1 MAIYSASI
9 RNGIGTIHL
18 EIRQQSQSI
27 ANNTSTV
34 YYNLYIKGKGGYGF
48 WNKYHTGKTSV
59 VINGSTVHSQTGR
72 DFDIRNGG
80 IQQLASGT
88 TTVKHN
94 EDGSK
99 SFSFSAS
106 LWSSSATGSIS
117 GNFTL
122 SKIPRKSDFYVKNEN
137 GIGITRFYAGDKIK
151 VEINKKVSSFTHT
164 LSIKYLGKE
173 ETLISKTSSKSIY
186 YTDSDK
192 IMENYMQNLRSMP
205 IDFVLNTYDGNT
217 RIGYV
222 VKRLTI
228 DVPSSAGPVI
238 NSVNVTEANQNKINI
253 IGETPFYQLLS
264 DLNVITN
271 ASGKYGASIKN
282 ISVSL
287 GNLTR
292 AGSNVVLENINLKGD
307 QNIKVTVKDSRGFST
322 STTKTI
328 NLSPYAIPNISFFN
342 AYRTETNT
350 KYASARISLT
360 STVIDN
366 KNPLEVKVDVAEKDT
381 NSWRNVYS
389 ATVGNGAFNS
399 TISLGGGFD
408 DFKAYDVRL
417 IIADKFKRHQAISS
431 IPTTSQSLVI
441 GANKPVVGI
450 GKVPEIDKGLE
461 VDGIVKIN
469 SDQRNALYVE
479 SLSSAGTLIMLI
491 NNGKQVGWIG
501 NFGEGLTIG
510 DDSGADIRISNSIR
524 LNGDIKAYNG
534 DNDKKIIKLNPL
546 NGLSGNINAR
556 KDPLGGVTVWG
567 AVTIS
572 NMDYIYK
579 NTKNWAVLPEGY
591 RPNTF
596 TGFSLNGLKSGIGSV
611 VVQGMGCN
619 SSGEIYYKGIK
630 NIGNELSDGFNCY
643 FSFYFKAQGAW

>member
-1 MAIYSASI
+1 MATYSASI
-9 RNGIGTIHL
+9 RNGTGTIHL

-34 YYNLYIKGKGGYGF
+34 YYNLYIQGKGDYGF

-59 VINGSTVHSQTGR
+59 VINGSTVHNQTGR
-72 DFDIRNGG
+72 DFDVRNGKV
-80 IQQLASGT
+80 QQLASGT
-88 TTVKHN
+88 TTVAHN

-122 SKIPRKSDFYVKNEN
+122 SKIPRKSDFYVKNEK
-137 GIGITRFYAGDKIK
+137 GSGITRFYAGDKIR
-151 VEINKKVSSFTHT
+151 IYIDKKVSSFTHT
-164 LSIKYLGKE
+164 LSIKYLGRE
-173 ETLISKTSSKSIY
+173 ETLISKTTGTSIT
-186 YTDSDK
+186 YTTSNK

-253 IGETPFYQLLS
+253 IGETPFYQILS

-271 ASGKYGASIKN
+271 ASGEYGASIKN

-292 AGSNVVLENINLKGD
+292 IGSNVVLENINLKGD
-307 QNIKVTVKDSRGFST
+307 QDIKVTVQDSRGFSA

-328 NLSPYAIPNISFFN
+328 NLSPYNLPNISFFN
-342 AYRTETNT
+342 AYREEKNT
-350 KYASARISLT
+350 KYASARIALT

-366 KNPLEVKVDVAEKDT
+366 KNPLDVKVDVAEKDT

-399 TISLGGGFD
+399 TISLGGDFD
-408 DFKAYDVRL
+408 DFKAYEVRL
-417 IIADKFKRHQAISS
+417 SIVDKFKRHQAISS

-441 GANKPVVGI
+441 GANKPVVGV
-450 GKVPEIDKGLE
+450 GRVPTHIEKGLE
-461 VDGIVKIN
+461 VDGDIC
-469 SDQRNALYVE
+469 L
-479 SLSSAGTLIMLI
+479 
-491 NNGKQVGWIG
+491 NGEIKP
-501 NFGEGLTIG
+501 FGEAGKVIDL
-510 DDSGADIRISNSIR
+510 
-524 LNGDIKAYNG
+524 
-534 DNDKKIIKLNPL
+534 KLSD
-546 NGLSGNINAR
+546 GLSGFIKTI
-556 KDPLGGVTVWG
+556 KDPLGGVRVWG
-567 AVTIS
+567 KVTIT
-572 NMDYIYK
+572 NM
-579 NTKNWAVLPEGY
+579 NPTKKYNEWSVLPSGY
-591 RPNTF
+591 RPPVHTTF
-596 TGFSLNGLKSGIGSV
+596 SIHLYKANVDSYVIPGMV
-611 VVQGMGCN
+611 VN
-619 SSGEIYYKGIK
+619 PTGEIEYRGIDNSINK
-630 NIGNELSDGFNCY
+630 FLVDFDYEFNI
-643 FSFYFKAQGAW
+643 YFKTEEAW

>member
-9 RNGIGTIHL
+9 RNGTGTIHL

-88 TTVKHN
+88 TSVKHN

-106 LWSSSATGSIS
+106 LWSSKATGSIS

-122 SKIPRKSDFYVKNEN
+122 SKIPRASSFSLQNASGTN
-137 GIGITRFYAGDKIK
+137 ISSIYAGNTVKIA
-151 VEINKKVSSFTHT
+151 INKKVSFFTHT
-164 LSIKYLGKE
+164 IKLSYSGTG
-173 ETLISKTSSKSIY
+173 ETVANKTTSSSVNWSNSEKVM
-186 YTDSDK
+186 T
-192 IMENYMQNLRSMP
+192 NYMQNLKSMNLT
-205 IDFVLNTYDGNT
+205 FTLETYDGST
-217 RIGYV
+217 RIGTSS
-222 VKRLTI
+222 KNLALN
-228 DVPSSAGPVI
+228 VPSSASPTI

-271 ASGKYGASIKN
+271 SSGKYGASIKN

-292 AGSNVVLENINLKGD
+292 TGSNVVLENINLKGN
-307 QNIKVTVKDSRGFST
+307 QNIKVTVQDSRGFSA
-322 STTKTI
+322 STTETI
-328 NLSPYAIPNISFFN
+328 NLSPYAMPNISFFN

-350 KYASARISLT
+350 KYASARIALT

-366 KNPLEVKVDVAEKDT
+366 KNPLEVKVDVAEKDS

-417 IIADKFKRHQAISS
+417 SIADKFKRHQAISS

-441 GANKPVVGI
+441 GANKPVVGV
-450 GKVPEIDKGLE
+450 GRVPTHIDKGLE
-461 VDGIVKIN
+461 VDGDIC
-469 SDQRNALYVE
+469 L
-479 SLSSAGTLIMLI
+479 
-491 NNGKQVGWIG
+491 NGEIKP
-501 NFGEGLTIG
+501 FGEAGKVIDL
-510 DDSGADIRISNSIR
+510 
-524 LNGDIKAYNG
+524 
-534 DNDKKIIKLNPL
+534 KLSD
-546 NGLSGNINAR
+546 GLSGFIKTI
-556 KDPLGGVTVWG
+556 KDPLGGVRIWG
-567 AVTIS
+567 KVDVTNS
-572 NMDYIYK
+572 NPIKKYY
-579 NTKNWAVLPEGY
+579 TWATLPKGY
-591 RPNTF
+591 SCNRF
-596 TGFSLNGLKSGIGSV
+596 IGFSIYSYILNGRLNIIPGMAITDDGRIRYVGIINENDKIEVGST
-611 VVQGMGCN
+611 
-619 SSGEIYYKGIK
+619 
-630 NIGNELSDGFNCY
+630 NEFT
-643 FSFYFKAQGAW
+643 FYFKTEEAW

>member
-1 MAIYSASI
+1 MATYSASI
-9 RNGIGTIHL
+9 RNGTGTIHL

-48 WNKYHTGKTSV
+48 WNKYHTGKTNV
-59 VINGSTVHSQTGR
+59 VINGSTVHSQSGR

-80 IQQLASGT
+80 IQQLSSGT

-122 SKIPRKSDFYVKNEN
+122 SKIPRKSDFYVKNEK
-137 GIGITRFYAGDKIK
+137 GRGITRFYAGDKIR
-151 VEINKKVSSFTHT
+151 IDIDKKVSSFTHT
-164 LSIKYLGKE
+164 LSIKYLDKE
-173 ETLISKTSSKSIY
+173 ETLISKTSSINIY

-205 IDFVLNTYDGNT
+205 IDFVLYTYDGNT

-238 NSVNVTEANQNKINI
+238 NSVNITEANQNKINI
-253 IGETPFYQLLS
+253 IGEKPFYQLLS

-271 ASGKYGASIKN
+271 ASGEYGASIKN

-292 AGSNVVLENINLKGD
+292 IGSNVVLENINLKGD
-307 QNIKVTVKDSRGFST
+307 QDIKVTVQDSRGFSA

-328 NLSPYAIPNISFFN
+328 NLSPYNLPNISFFN
-342 AYRTETNT
+342 AYREETNT
-350 KYASARISLT
+350 KYASARIALT
-360 STVIDN
+360 STVIEN
-366 KNPLEVKVDVAEKDT
+366 KNPLEVKVDVAEKDS
-381 NSWRNVYS
+381 NSWENVYS

-417 IIADKFKRHQAISS
+417 SIADKFKRHQAISS

-461 VDGIVKIN
+461 VDGVLK
-469 SDQRNALYVE
+469 V
-479 SLSSAGTLIMLI
+479 
-491 NNGKQVGWIG
+491 G
-501 NFGEGLTIG
+501 NFTTFISG
-510 DDSGADIRISNSIR
+510 DDIVLKNSNYYGSFRMENNLKLGGNITFAE
-524 LNGDIKAYNG
+524 G
-534 DNDKKIIKLNPL
+534 NDKKIINLNLL
-546 NGLSGNINAR
+546 NGLTGFIKAL

-567 AVTIS
+567 VVKTS

-579 NTKNWAVLPEGY
+579 NTSNWAVLPAGY
-591 RPNTF
+591 RPSAF
-596 TGFSLNGLKSGIGSV
+596 VGFSLNGLKTGVGAV

-630 NIGNELSDGFNCY
+630 SIGNELSNGFNCY
-643 FSFYFKAQGAW
+643 FSFYFKAQEVL

>member
-1 MAIYSASI
+1 MATYSVSI
-9 RNGIGTIHL
+9 RNGTGTIHL

-34 YYNLYIKGKGGYGF
+34 YYNLYIQGKGGYGF

-137 GIGITRFYAGDKIK
+137 GSGITRFYAGDKIK

-164 LSIKYLGKE
+164 LSIKYLNKE

-205 IDFVLNTYDGNT
+205 IDFVLYTYDGNT

-328 NLSPYAIPNISFFN
+328 NLSPYNLPNISFFN

-360 STVIDN
+360 STVIEN

-381 NSWRNVYS
+381 NSWRNVYY

-399 TISLGGGFD
+399 TISLGGNFD
-408 DFKAYDVRL
+408 DYKAYDVRL
-417 IIADKFKRHQAISS
+417 TISDKFKRHQAISS

-441 GANKPVVGI
+441 GANKPVVGV
-450 GKVPEIDKGLE
+450 GRVPTHIDKGLE
-461 VDGIVKIN
+461 VDGDICF
-469 SDQRNALYVE
+469 
-479 SLSSAGTLIMLI
+479 
-491 NNGKQVGWIG
+491 NG
-501 NFGEGLTIG
+501 E
-510 DDSGADIRISNSIR
+510 
-524 LNGDIKAYNG
+524 IKAYNG
-534 DNDKKIIKLNPL
+534 NNDSKIINLNLL
-546 NGLSGNINAR
+546 NGLTGFIKAL

-567 AVTIS
+567 AVTTS

-579 NTKNWAVLPEGY
+579 NTSNWAVLPVGY
-591 RPNTF
+591 RPNSF
-596 TGFSLNGLKSGIGSV
+596 VGFSLNGLKSGIGSV
-611 VVQGMGCN
+611 LVQGMGCN
-619 SSGEIYYKGIK
+619 SDGEIYYKGIK
-630 NIGNELSDGFNCY
+630 SIGNELSNGFNCY
-643 FSFYFKAQGAW
+643 FSFYFKAQGAL

>member
-1 MAIYSASI
+1 MTTYSASI
-9 RNGIGTIHL
+9 RNGTGTIHL

-34 YYNLYIKGKGGYGF
+34 YYNLYIQGKGGYGF

-59 VINGSTVHSQTGR
+59 VINGSTVHSQSGR

-80 IQQLASGT
+80 TQQLASGT

-99 SFSFSAS
+99 FFSFSAS

-137 GIGITRFYAGDKIK
+137 GSGITRFYAGDKIK

-164 LSIKYLGKE
+164 LSIKYLNKE
-173 ETLISKTSSKSIY
+173 ETLISKTSSTNIY

-192 IMENYMQNLRSMP
+192 IMKNYMQNLRSMP
-205 IDFVLNTYDGNT
+205 IDFVLNTYDGST

-228 DVPSSAGPVI
+228 DVPSSASPTI
-238 NSVNVTEANQNKINI
+238 NSINVTEANQNKINI

-264 DLNVITN
+264 DLNVITD
-271 ASGKYGASIKN
+271 ASAKYGASIKN

-287 GNLTR
+287 GNLSKS
-292 AGSNVVLENINLKGD
+292 GSNVILDNVNLKGD
-307 QNIKVTVKDSRGFST
+307 QNIKVTVKDSRGFSA
-322 STTKTI
+322 STTKTV
-328 NLSPYAIPNISFFN
+328 NLSPYNLPNISFFN

-350 KYASARISLT
+350 KYASTRISLT
-360 STVIDN
+360 STVIEN
-366 KNPLEVKVDVAEKDT
+366 KNPLSVKVDVAEKDT

-399 TISLGGGFD
+399 TISLGGDFD

-417 IIADKFKRHQAISS
+417 SIADKFKRHQAISS

-441 GANKPVVGI
+441 GANKPVVGV
-450 GKVPEIDKGLE
+450 GRVPTHIDKGLE
-461 VDGIVKIN
+461 VDGDIC
-469 SDQRNALYVE
+469 L
-479 SLSSAGTLIMLI
+479 
-491 NNGKQVGWIG
+491 NGELKP
-501 NFGEGLTIG
+501 FGEAGKVIDL
-510 DDSGADIRISNSIR
+510 
-524 LNGDIKAYNG
+524 
-534 DNDKKIIKLNPL
+534 KLS
-546 NGLSGNINAR
+546 NGLSGFIKTI
-556 KDPLGGVTVWG
+556 KDPLGGVRIWG
-567 AVTIS
+567 KVTIT
-572 NMDYIYK
+572 
-579 NTKNWAVLPEGY
+579 NTTPTKKYNDWAVLPSGY
-591 RPNTF
+591 RPPVHTTF
-596 TGFSLNGLKSGIGSV
+596 STHIYKANVDSYVIP
-611 VVQGMGCN
+611 GMVIN
-619 SSGEIYYKGIK
+619 PTGEIEYRGIDNSINK
-630 NIGNELSDGFNCY
+630 FLVDFDYEFNI
-643 FSFYFKAQGAW
+643 YFKTEEAW

>member
-1 MAIYSASI
+1 MTTYSASI
-9 RNGIGTIHL
+9 RNGTGTIHL
-18 EIRQQSQSI
+18 EIRQESQSI

-34 YYNLYIKGKGGYGF
+34 YYNLYIQGKGGYGF

-59 VINGSTVHSQTGR
+59 VINGSTVHNQTGR

-88 TTVKHN
+88 TSVKHN
-94 EDGSK
+94 EDGTK

-106 LWSSSATGSIS
+106 LWSSSATGSVS

-137 GIGITRFYAGDKIK
+137 GSGITRFYAGDKIK

-164 LSIKYLGKE
+164 LSIKYLNKE
-173 ETLISKTSSKSIY
+173 ETLISKTSSSTIY
-186 YTDSDK
+186 YSNSNK
-192 IMENYMQNLRSMP
+192 IMENYMKNLRSMP

-253 IGETPFYQLLS
+253 IGSSPFYQLLS

-271 ASGKYGASIKN
+271 ASGKYEASIKN

-287 GNLTR
+287 GNLSKS
-292 AGSNVVLENINLKGD
+292 GSNVILDNVNLKGD
-307 QNIKVTVKDSRGFST
+307 QNIKVTVQDSRGFSA

-328 NLSPYAIPNISFFN
+328 NLSPYNLPNISFFN

-350 KYASARISLT
+350 KYASARIALT

-366 KNPLEVKVDVAEKDT
+366 KNPLEVKVDVAEKDS

-417 IIADKFKRHQAISS
+417 SIADKFKRHQAISS

-441 GANKPVVGI
+441 GANKPVVGV
-450 GKVPEIDKGLE
+450 GRVPTHIDKGLE
-461 VDGIVKIN
+461 VDGDIC
-469 SDQRNALYVE
+469 L
-479 SLSSAGTLIMLI
+479 
-491 NNGKQVGWIG
+491 NGEIKP
-501 NFGEGLTIG
+501 FGEAGKVIDL
-510 DDSGADIRISNSIR
+510 
-524 LNGDIKAYNG
+524 
-534 DNDKKIIKLNPL
+534 KLE
-546 NGLSGNINAR
+546 NGLSGFIKAC

-567 AVTIS
+567 VVKTS

-591 RPNTF
+591 RPNSF
-596 TGFSLNGLKSGIGSV
+596 VGFSLNGLKSGIGAV
-611 VVQGMGCN
+611 VAQGMGCN
-619 SSGEIYYKGIK
+619 SAGEIYYKGIK
-630 NIGNELSDGFNCY
+630 SIGNELSDGFNCF

>member
-1 MAIYSASI
+1 MTTYSASI
-9 RNGIGTIHL
+9 RNGTGTIHL

-34 YYNLYIKGKGGYGF
+34 YYRLYIQGKGGYGF

-59 VINGSTVHSQTGR
+59 VINGSTVHSQSGR

-80 IQQLASGT
+80 TQQLASGT

-137 GIGITRFYAGDKIK
+137 GSGITRFYAGDKIK

-164 LSIKYLGKE
+164 LSIKYLNKE
-173 ETLISKTSSKSIY
+173 ETLISKTSSTNIY

-192 IMENYMQNLRSMP
+192 IMKNYMQNLRSMP
-205 IDFVLNTYDGNT
+205 IDFVLNTYDGST

-228 DVPSSAGPVI
+228 DVPSSASPTI
-238 NSVNVTEANQNKINI
+238 NSINVTEANQNKINI

-264 DLNVITN
+264 DLNVITD

-292 AGSNVVLENINLKGD
+292 AGSNVVLENINLKGN
-307 QNIKVTVKDSRGFST
+307 QNIKVTVQDSRGFSA

-328 NLSPYAIPNISFFN
+328 NLSPYAMPNISFFN

-350 KYASARISLT
+350 KYASARIALT

-366 KNPLEVKVDVAEKDT
+366 KNPLEVKVDVSEKDT

-399 TISLGGGFD
+399 TISLGGDFD

-417 IIADKFKRHQAISS
+417 SIADKFKRHQAISS

-441 GANKPVVGI
+441 GANKPVVGV
-450 GKVPEIDKGLE
+450 GRVPTHIDKGLE
-461 VDGIVKIN
+461 VDGDIC
-469 SDQRNALYVE
+469 L
-479 SLSSAGTLIMLI
+479 
-491 NNGKQVGWIG
+491 NGELKP
-501 NFGEGLTIG
+501 FGEAGKVIDL
-510 DDSGADIRISNSIR
+510 
-524 LNGDIKAYNG
+524 
-534 DNDKKIIKLNPL
+534 KLS
-546 NGLSGNINAR
+546 NGLSGFIKTI
-556 KDPLGGVTVWG
+556 KDPLGGVRIWG
-567 AVTIS
+567 KVTIT
-572 NMDYIYK
+572 
-579 NTKNWAVLPEGY
+579 NTTPTKKYNDWAVLPSGY
-591 RPNTF
+591 RPPVYTP
-596 TGFSLNGLKSGIGSV
+596 FSTHLYKANVDSYIIP
-611 VVQGMGCN
+611 GMVIN
-619 SSGEIYYKGIK
+619 PTGEIEYRGIDNSINK
-630 NIGNELSDGFNCY
+630 FQVDFDYEFNV
-643 FSFYFKAQGAW
+643 YFKTEEAW

>member
-1 MAIYSASI
+1 MATYSASI
-9 RNGIGTIHL
+9 RNGTGTIHL
-18 EIRQQSQSI
+18 EIRQESQSV

-34 YYNLYIKGKGGYGF
+34 YYRLYIQGKGGYGF

-72 DFDIRNGG
+72 DFDVRGG
-80 IQQLASGT
+80 KVQQLASGT
-88 TTVKHN
+88 TTVAHN
-94 EDGSK
+94 EDGTK

-137 GIGITRFYAGDKIK
+137 GSGITRFYAGDKIK

-164 LSIKYLGKE
+164 LSIKYPNKE
-173 ETLISKTSSKSIY
+173 ETLISKTSSSNIY
-186 YTDSDK
+186 YTDSYK

-205 IDFVLNTYDGNT
+205 IDFVLRTYDGNT
-217 RIGYV
+217 EIGYEL
-222 VKRLTI
+222 KRLSI
-228 DVPSSAGPVI
+228 DVPDMAKPTI
-238 NSVNVTEANQNKINI
+238 NKVEVKEDNQNKINI
-253 IGETPFYQLLS
+253 IGQTPFYQLLS
-264 DLNVITN
+264 DLNVITD
-271 ASGKYGASIKN
+271 ASGKYGAKIKN

-287 GNLTR
+287 GNLSKS
-292 AGSNVVLENINLKGD
+292 GSDVILDNVNLKGN
-307 QNIKVTVKDSRGFST
+307 QNIKVTVQDSRGFSA

-328 NLSPYAIPNISFFN
+328 NLSPYNLPNISFFN
-342 AYRTETNT
+342 VYRTETNT

-360 STVIDN
+360 STVIEN
-366 KNPLEVKVDVAEKDT
+366 KNPLEVKVDVAEKDS
-381 NSWRNVYS
+381 NSWKNVYS
-389 ATVGNGAFNS
+389 ATVGNGEFNS

-417 IIADKFKRHQAISS
+417 SIADKFKRHQAISS

>member
-1 MAIYSASI
+1 MATYSASI
-9 RNGIGTIHL
+9 RNGTGTIHL

-48 WNKYHTGKTSV
+48 WNKYHTGKTNV
-59 VINGSTVHSQTGR
+59 VINGSTVHSQSGR

-80 IQQLASGT
+80 IQQLSSGT

-122 SKIPRKSDFYVKNEN
+122 SKIPRKSDFYVKNEK
-137 GIGITRFYAGDKIK
+137 GRGITRFYAGDKIR
-151 VEINKKVSSFTHT
+151 IDIDKKVSSFTHT
-164 LSIKYLGKE
+164 LSIKYLDKE
-173 ETLISKTSSKSIY
+173 ETLISKTSSINIY

-205 IDFVLNTYDGNT
+205 IDFVLYTYDGNT

-253 IGETPFYQLLS
+253 IGEKPFYQLLS

-271 ASGKYGASIKN
+271 ASGEYGASIKN

-292 AGSNVVLENINLKGD
+292 IGSNVVLENINLKGD
-307 QNIKVTVKDSRGFST
+307 QDIKVTVQDSRGFSA

-328 NLSPYAIPNISFFN
+328 NLSPYNLPNISFFN
-342 AYRTETNT
+342 AYREETNT
-350 KYASARISLT
+350 KYASARIALT
-360 STVIDN
+360 STVIEN
-366 KNPLEVKVDVAEKDT
+366 KNPLEVKVDVAEKDS
-381 NSWRNVYS
+381 NSWENVYS

-417 IIADKFKRHQAISS
+417 SIADKFKRHQAISS

-461 VDGIVKIN
+461 VDGVLK
-469 SDQRNALYVE
+469 L
-479 SLSSAGTLIMLI
+479 
-491 NNGKQVGWIG
+491 G
-501 NFGEGLTIG
+501 NFTTFISG
-510 DDSGADIRISNSIR
+510 DDIVLKNSNYYGSFRMENNLKLGGNITFAE
-524 LNGDIKAYNG
+524 G
-534 DNDKKIIKLNPL
+534 NDKKIINLNLL
-546 NGLSGNINAR
+546 NGLTGFIKAL

-567 AVTIS
+567 VVKTS

-579 NTKNWAVLPEGY
+579 NTSNWAVLPAGY
-591 RPNTF
+591 RPSAF
-596 TGFSLNGLKSGIGSV
+596 VGFSLNGLKTGVGAV

-630 NIGNELSDGFNCY
+630 SIGNELSNGFNCY
-643 FSFYFKAQGAW
+643 FSFYFKAQEAL

>member
-1 MAIYSASI
+1 MTTYSASI
-9 RNGIGTIHL
+9 RNGTGTINL

-34 YYNLYIKGKGGYGF
+34 YYNLYIQGKGGYGF

-88 TTVKHN
+88 TSVKHN

-106 LWSSSATGSIS
+106 LWSSKATGSIS

-122 SKIPRKSDFYVKNEN
+122 SKIPRASSFSLQNASGTN
-137 GIGITRFYAGDKIK
+137 ISSIYAGNTVKIA
-151 VEINKKVSSFTHT
+151 INKKVSSFTHT
-164 LSIKYLGKE
+164 IKLSYSGTS
-173 ETLISKTSSKSIY
+173 ETLVNKTTSSSVNWSNSEKVM
-186 YTDSDK
+186 T
-192 IMENYMQNLRSMP
+192 NYMQNLKSMNLT
-205 IDFVLNTYDGNT
+205 FTLETYDGST
-217 RIGYV
+217 RIGTSS
-222 VKRLTI
+222 KNLALN
-228 DVPSSAGPVI
+228 VPSSASPTI

-271 ASGKYGASIKN
+271 SSGKYGASIKN

-292 AGSNVVLENINLKGD
+292 TGSNVVLENINLKGN
-307 QNIKVTVKDSRGFST
+307 QNIKVTVQDSRGFSA
-322 STTKTI
+322 STTETI
-328 NLSPYAIPNISFFN
+328 NLSPYAMPNISFFN

-350 KYASARISLT
+350 KYASARIALT

-366 KNPLEVKVDVAEKDT
+366 KNPLEVKVDVAEKDS

-417 IIADKFKRHQAISS
+417 SIADKFKRHQAISS

-441 GANKPVVGI
+441 GANKPVVGV
-450 GKVPEIDKGLE
+450 GRVPTHIDKGLE
-461 VDGIVKIN
+461 VDGDIC
-469 SDQRNALYVE
+469 L
-479 SLSSAGTLIMLI
+479 
-491 NNGKQVGWIG
+491 NGEIKP
-501 NFGEGLTIG
+501 FGEAGKVIDL
-510 DDSGADIRISNSIR
+510 
-524 LNGDIKAYNG
+524 
-534 DNDKKIIKLNPL
+534 KLSD
-546 NGLSGNINAR
+546 GLSGFIKTI
-556 KDPLGGVTVWG
+556 KDPLGGVRIWG
-567 AVTIS
+567 KVDVTNS
-572 NMDYIYK
+572 NPIKKYY
-579 NTKNWAVLPEGY
+579 TWATLPKGY
-591 RPNTF
+591 SCNRF
-596 TGFSLNGLKSGIGSV
+596 IGFSIYSYILNGRLNIIPGMAITDDGRIRYVGIINENDKIEVGST
-611 VVQGMGCN
+611 
-619 SSGEIYYKGIK
+619 
-630 NIGNELSDGFNCY
+630 NEFT
-643 FSFYFKAQGAW
+643 FYFKTEEAW

>member
-1 MAIYSASI
+1 MATYSASI
-9 RNGIGTIHL
+9 RNGTGTIHL
-18 EIRQQSQSI
+18 EIRQESQSI

-34 YYNLYIKGKGGYGF
+34 YYRLYIQGKGGYGF

-72 DFDIRNGG
+72 DFDVRGG
-80 IQQLASGT
+80 KVQQLASGT

-94 EDGSK
+94 EDGTK

-137 GIGITRFYAGDKIK
+137 GSGITRFYAGDKIK

-164 LSIKYLGKE
+164 LSIKYLGRE
-173 ETLISKTSSKSIY
+173 ETLISKTTSTSIT
-186 YTDSDK
+186 YTTSNK
-192 IMENYMQNLRSMP
+192 IMENYMQNSRSTP

-238 NSVNVTEANQNKINI
+238 NSVDVTETNQNKINI

-264 DLNVITN
+264 DLKVSTN

-287 GNLTR
+287 GNYSKS
-292 AGSNVVLENINLKGD
+292 GSNVILDNVNLKGD
-307 QNIKVTVKDSRGFST
+307 QNIKVTVQDSRGFSA

-328 NLSPYAIPNISFFN
+328 NISPYNLPNISFFN
-342 AYRTETNT
+342 AYREETNT

-360 STVIDN
+360 STVISN
-366 KNPLEVKVDVAEKDT
+366 KNPLDVKVDVAEKDT

-417 IIADKFKRHQAISS
+417 SIADKFKRHQAISS

-441 GANKPVVGI
+441 GANKPVVGV
-450 GKVPEIDKGLE
+450 GKVPEIDRGLE
-461 VDGIVKIN
+461 VDGVLKLGDFTTFI
-469 SDQRNALYVE
+469 S
-479 SLSSAGTLIMLI
+479 
-491 NNGKQVGWIG
+491 
-501 NFGEGLTIG
+501 G
-510 DDSGADIRISNSIR
+510 DDIVLKNSNYYGSFR
-524 LNGDIKAYNG
+524 MENNLKLDGNIKFAEG
-534 DNDKKIIKLNPL
+534 NDKKIINLNPL

-567 AVTIS
+567 AVTTS
-572 NMDYIYK
+572 NMDYIYR
-579 NTKNWAVLPEGY
+579 NTSNWAVLPEGY

-596 TGFSLNGLKSGIGSV
+596 VGFSLNALKSGAGAV

-619 SSGEIYYKGIK
+619 SNGEIYYKGIK
-630 NIGNELSDGFNCY
+630 SIGNELSNGFNCY

>member
-1 MAIYSASI
+1 MATYSASI
-9 RNGIGTIHL
+9 RNGTGTVHL

-34 YYNLYIKGKGGYGF
+34 YYNLYIRGKGGYGF

-59 VINGSTVHSQTGR
+59 VINGSTVHNQTGR

-122 SKIPRKSDFYVKNEN
+122 SKIPRKSDFYVKNEK
-137 GIGITRFYAGDKIK
+137 GSGITRFYAGDKIK

-164 LSIKYLGKE
+164 LSIKYLDKE

-238 NSVNVTEANQNKINI
+238 NSVDVTEANQNKINI
-253 IGETPFYQLLS
+253 IGSSPFYQLLS
-264 DLNVITN
+264 DLKVSTN

-287 GNLTR
+287 GNLSKS
-292 AGSNVVLENINLKGD
+292 GSNIILDNVNLKGD
-307 QNIKVTVKDSRGFST
+307 QNIKVTVQDSRGFSA

-328 NLSPYAIPNISFFN
+328 NLSPYNLPNISFFN

-366 KNPLEVKVDVAEKDT
+366 KNPLDVKVDVAEKDT

-399 TISLGGGFD
+399 TISIGGGFD
-408 DFKAYDVRL
+408 DFKAYYVRL
-417 IIADKFKRHQAISS
+417 SIADKFKRHQAISS

-441 GANKPVVGI
+441 GANKPVVGV
-450 GKVPEIDKGLE
+450 GRVPTHIEKGLE
-461 VDGIVKIN
+461 VDGDIC
-469 SDQRNALYVE
+469 L
-479 SLSSAGTLIMLI
+479 
-491 NNGKQVGWIG
+491 NGEIKP
-501 NFGEGLTIG
+501 FGEAGKVIDL
-510 DDSGADIRISNSIR
+510 
-524 LNGDIKAYNG
+524 
-534 DNDKKIIKLNPL
+534 KLSD
-546 NGLSGNINAR
+546 GLSGFIKTI
-556 KDPLGGVTVWG
+556 KDPLGGVRIWG
-567 AVTIS
+567 KVDVTNS
-572 NMDYIYK
+572 NPIKKYY
-579 NTKNWAVLPEGY
+579 TWATLPKGY
-591 RPNTF
+591 SCNRF
-596 TGFSLNGLKSGIGSV
+596 IGFSIYSYILNGRLNIIPGMAITDDGRIRYVGIINENDKIEVGST
-611 VVQGMGCN
+611 
-619 SSGEIYYKGIK
+619 
-630 NIGNELSDGFNCY
+630 NEFN
-643 FSFYFKAQGAW
+643 FYFKTEEAW